1 MLPDCKLFCI
11 RLSLA
16 WSRSWKMVRC
26 ALQVELLS
34 PSRRLGF
41 AIHRQFSTYFQHTQK
56 SDYFQNLLQT
66 WAGTKIQMYIS
77 NFTTHRLQDF
87 KPKAFVGLSK
97 ENNKA
102 EWKGSAFLFYCLLA
116 EVPLCC
122 FQFSCILRH
131 VFI

>member
-34 PSRRLGF
+34 PSRRLGLT
-41 AIHRQFSTYFQHTQK
+41 IHRQFSTYLQHTQK
-56 SDYFQNLLQT
+56 TITFRICYKLGQEQ
-66 WAGTKIQMYIS
+66 KYKCIIS

-122 FQFSCILRH
+122 VQFSCILRH